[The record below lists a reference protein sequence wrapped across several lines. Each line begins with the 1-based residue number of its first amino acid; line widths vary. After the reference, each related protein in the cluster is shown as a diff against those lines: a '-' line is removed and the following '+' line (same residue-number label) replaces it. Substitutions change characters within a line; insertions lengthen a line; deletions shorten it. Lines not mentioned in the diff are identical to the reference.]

1 MSAPRRRRPVGRLA
15 VGAAIAAVIALLALV
30 SLVWT
35 PFPADRM
42 AISVR
47 LQGPSALHWLGT
59 DQFGRDVLSRLMV
72 GARNSIAV
80 GLFAVGIGLAVGT
93 ALGTWAAARRGW
105 VDEIAARLA
114 DVIFA
119 FPLVVSALLASAILG
134 PGVVNPVL
142 AIGIFNVSVFA
153 RVSRAA
159 AMQVWGLEYTRA
171 ALAIG
176 KGPLRVTFDH
186 VLPNIAPV
194 LIVQATA
201 SFAIAVLVEAALS
214 YLGLSVRPPAP
225 SWGRMLF
232 DAQTLMALAPTL
244 AIFPGLAIALAVF
257 GLNLLG
263 DGLRDALDPRLAHT
277 VRRGV

>member
-1 MSAPRRRRPVGRLA
+1 MSGPRRHRPVGRLA
-15 VGAAIAAVIALLALV
+15 VGAVIVAVIATVALV
-30 SLVWT
+30 SLAWT
-35 PFPADRM
+35 PYPADRM
-42 AISVR
+42 MIVVR

-59 DQFGRDVLSRLMV
+59 DQLGRDVLSRLMV
-72 GARNSIAV
+72 GARSSIAV
-80 GLFAVGIGLAVGT
+80 GLFAVGIGLVVGT
-93 ALGTWAAARRGW
+93 VLGTWAAARRGW
-105 VDEIAARLA
+105 VDEVVARLA
-114 DVIFA
+114 DVVFA
-119 FPLVVSALLASAILG
+119 FPLVISALLASAVLG

-142 AIGIFNVSVFA
+142 AIGIFNISVFA

-159 AMQVWGLEYTRA
+159 AMQVWGLEYARA
-171 ALAIG
+171 ALAVG
-176 KGPLRVTFDH
+176 KGPLRVTVDH
-186 VLPNIAPV
+186 VLPNIAPA

-232 DAQTLMALAPTL
+232 DAQTLLVLAPTL

-263 DGLRDALDPRLAHT
+263 DGLRDALDPRLADSA
-277 VRRGV
+277 RGDL

>member
-1 MSAPRRRRPVGRLA
+1 LRAPRRRLTGRLF
-15 VGAAIAAVIALLALV
+15 VGGAIATLILTLALV

-42 AISVR
+42 MISVR

-72 GARNSIAV
+72 GARSSIAV
-80 GLFAVGIGLAVGT
+80 GLFAVGIGLAAGT
-93 ALGTWAAARRGW
+93 ALGAWAAARRGW
-105 VDEIAARLA
+105 VDEVVARLA
-114 DVIFA
+114 DVVFA
-119 FPLVVSALLASAILG
+119 FPLVISALLASAILG

-194 LIVQATA
+194 LIVQTTA

-263 DGLRDALDPRLAHT
+263 DGLRDALDPRLTDVA
-277 VRRGV
+277 RRDG

>member
-1 MSAPRRRRPVGRLA
+1 MSAPRRHRPVGRLA
-15 VGAAIAAVIALLALV
+15 VGALIVAIIAAVALV

-35 PFPADRM
+35 PYPADRM
-42 AISVR
+42 MIAVR

-72 GARNSIAV
+72 GARGSIAV
-80 GLFAVGIGLAVGT
+80 GLFAVGIGLVAGT
-93 ALGTWAAARRGW
+93 ALGVWAAARRGW
-105 VDEIAARLA
+105 VDEVAARLA

-119 FPLVVSALLASAILG
+119 FPLVISALLASAILG
-134 PGVVNPVL
+134 PGVINPVL
-142 AIGIFNVSVFA
+142 AIGIFNISVFA

-176 KGPLRVTFDH
+176 KGPLRVTIDH

-232 DAQTLMALAPTL
+232 DAQTLLALAPTL

-263 DGLRDALDPRLAHT
+263 DGLRDALDPRLADT
-277 VRRGV
+277 ARPDA